1 MEVTTVADGEQALEK
16 LEQVAP
22 DIVLADVFMPGVG
35 GYELCRF
42 IKQSERFGK
51 IPVMLLVG
59 YFEPFD
65 EAEAKRAGADDV
77 VTKPFQSIRELVSR
91 VGSLVG
97 REGESANNYS
107 VLGLGQTEEQTSLDE
122 TTEVPAADVS
132 LVEAETDQPN
142 V

>member
-65 EAEAKRAGADDV
+65 EAEARRAGADDV
-77 VTKPFQSIRELVSR
+77 VTKPFQSIRQLISR

-97 REGESANNYS
+97 GKKSEEEPAEHEYS
-107 VLGLGQTEEQTSLDE
+107 TLGLAQ
-122 TTEVPAADVS
+122 ADAS
-132 LVEAETDQPN
+132 TQPLDQPSQGTS
-142 V
+142 VFV